1 MVRRVAGGS
10 PPILEARM
18 YPRRRWAVVFAAI
31 ALVGFVEALSDT
43 LLDRLLPFPS
53 DTVLVVA
60 VVATVAIVAA
70 WYAFRIIDRL
80 TRDRIHRHQALLA
93 RNATLRAVYNVSL
106 SVSGQADPDQTLA
119 EIVNHAR
126 RLLRVD
132 AALLALQ
139 GPEDELRLRAYSAGP
154 GVLADSTDSKTGAPA
169 KRPKAKS
176 GDGSS
181 SDLAR
186 YLAPGY
192 SIRFEAPVSY
202 GDARVGSIGLATAQ
216 PRRFSDADL
225 ETLSALATQVGLAL
239 EAARLR
245 DELRALAVQG
255 ERERIAREMHDGMAQ
270 VLGYVNTKSQAVEE
284 LLAAGRVAEAG
295 KQMAELASAARS
307 LYVDVRE
314 AILSLSPPVLPERGL
329 AAAVEEYSAR
339 FAESSKMAVR
349 FRASPEASRASLPH
363 EVGAEMFGVAREAL
377 TNIRKHAHAHRV
389 TIGLTLDGAELLL
402 RVADDGVGFNAEKA
416 GSEPEKWPHFG
427 LAGMRERAESVGGR
441 ISWNSQPGSGSVVEL
456 RVPLAS
462 DGKPGPTGPAGPPD
476 GAIGRA
482 SRHQAVQS
490 PVPTRSE
497 AD

>member
-1 MVRRVAGGS
+1 
-10 PPILEARM
+10 M
-18 YPRRRWAVVFAAI
+18 YPRRRWAVVLGAI
-31 ALVGFVEALSDT
+31 LFVGVVEALSDS
-43 LLDRLLPFPS
+43 LLDAVLPFPL
-53 DTVLVVA
+53 DTLVVLG
-60 VVATVAIVAA
+60 VVAIVAIVAA

-80 TRDRIHRHQALLA
+80 TSDLIHRHQALKS
-93 RNATLRAVYNVSL
+93 RNAALRAVYNVSL
-106 SVSGQADPDQTLA
+106 AVSGQADPDETLA
-119 EIVNHAR
+119 AIVDHAR

-139 GPEDELRLRAYSAGP
+139 GPEDEVRLRAASASP
-154 GVLADSTDSKTGAPA
+154 GALLDGTGGATG
-169 KRPKAKS
+169 RPPGASHVAS
-176 GDGSS
+176 GDASG
-181 SDLAR
+181 SDLSR

-192 SIRFEAPVSY
+192 SIRLEAPVGY
-202 GDARVGSIGLATAQ
+202 GETRVGSIGLATAL
-216 PRRFSDADL
+216 PRRFSAADL

-245 DELRALAVQG
+245 DNLRALAVQG

-295 KQMAELASAARS
+295 KQMAELAAVARS

-329 AAAVEEYSAR
+329 AAALEEYAAR

-349 FRASPEASRASLPH
+349 FRASPEARNLSLAP

-377 TNIRKHAHAHRV
+377 TNIRKHAYAQRV
-389 TIGLTLDGAELLL
+389 TVGLAVEGTEVLL
-402 RVADDGVGFNAEKA
+402 RIADDGVGFDSERA

-427 LAGMRERAESVGGR
+427 LAGMRERAEAVGGR
-441 ISWNSQPGSGSVVEL
+441 IEWRSQPGSGSTVEL
-456 RVPLAS
+456 RVPVTPGRS
-462 DGKPGPTGPAGPPD
+462 GDGLPPSGPPD
-476 GAIGRA
+476 GAIRRTA
-482 SRHQAVQS
+482 RHQAVQS
-490 PVPTRSE
+490 PVPTHSE